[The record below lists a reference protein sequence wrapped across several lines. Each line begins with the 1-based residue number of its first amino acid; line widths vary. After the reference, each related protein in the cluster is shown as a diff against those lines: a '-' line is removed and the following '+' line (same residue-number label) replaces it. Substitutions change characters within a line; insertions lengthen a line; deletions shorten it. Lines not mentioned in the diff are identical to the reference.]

1 MSPEELG
8 RAIRAERRQQKLR
21 QGELAALSGVG
32 NRFLSDLE
40 NGKPTVELGRAMQV
54 LGMLGLTVTVRARDW
69 RDLE

>member
-8 RAIRAERRQQKLR
+8 RAIRAERRQQKLK
-21 QGELAALSGVG
+21 QGELAALVGVG
-32 NRFLSDLE
+32 NRYLSDLE

-54 LGMLGLTVTVRARDW
+54 LSMLGLTIAVRPRDW

>member
-1 MSPEELG
+1 MSPEEFG
-8 RAIRAERRQQKLR
+8 RAIRAERRLQKLR

-54 LGMLGLTVTVRARDW
+54 LGMLGLTVAIRHRDW

>member
-8 RAIRAERRQQKLR
+8 RAIRAERRLQKLR
-21 QGELAALSGVG
+21 QSELAALVGVG

-54 LGMLGLTVTVRARDW
+54 LSMLGLTIAIRPRDW
-69 RDLE
+69 HDLE